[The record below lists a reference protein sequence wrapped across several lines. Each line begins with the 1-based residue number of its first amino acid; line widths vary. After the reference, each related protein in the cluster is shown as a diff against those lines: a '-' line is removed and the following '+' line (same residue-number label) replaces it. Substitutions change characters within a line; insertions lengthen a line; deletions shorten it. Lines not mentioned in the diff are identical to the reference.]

1 MPKLTAEQK
10 TTPNEMIAALQR
22 LGVLMPR
29 EDTVAESL
37 QGSPEVAA
45 RLAPALETVRQIVPD
60 AALSLEMYTDPEVG
74 ETLLVVYA
82 RFSEYREATLQR
94 LEQAQQAFEASF
106 QGLTDFPLLTT
117 DFKDSDATTTT
128 RFRT

>member
-10 TTPNEMIAALQR
+10 TAPREAIAALKR

-29 EDTVAESL
+29 EDSVAESL
-37 QGSPEVAA
+37 QGSPGVAA
-45 RLAPALETVRQIVPD
+45 RLASALEAVRQMLPE
-60 AALSLEMYTDPEVG
+60 AALSLEVYTDPEIG

-82 RFSEYREATLQR
+82 RFPEYSEASLQR

-117 DFKDSDATTTT
+117 DLKASDAVSLG
-128 RFRT
+128 